1 MEFRADRLKTLS
13 DAVSCRS
20 LTYDYDAADRLRTL
34 TSASPGGKQEFGYDD
49 LDRITSHTLRNAAG
63 SQLAKITYGWDKNDN
78 LLSKVTAGTAGAG
91 TNTYAYD
98 QADRMTSWT
107 APRRHHDHLRVGR
120 LGQPGQGR
128 GHALRL
134 RRAQPAAVG
143 RRDGVQPPEASITTA
158 STMTVTCCA
167 AA

>member
-107 APRRHHDHLRVGR
+107 APDGTTTTYEWDDSGNRVKVGDTPFVYDERNRLLSGGATEYSHRRR
-120 LGQPGQGR
+120 
-128 GHALRL
+128 RL
-134 RRAQPAAVG
+134 RR
-143 RRDGVQPPEASITTA
+143 RRL
-158 STMTVTCCA
+158 
-167 AA
+167 